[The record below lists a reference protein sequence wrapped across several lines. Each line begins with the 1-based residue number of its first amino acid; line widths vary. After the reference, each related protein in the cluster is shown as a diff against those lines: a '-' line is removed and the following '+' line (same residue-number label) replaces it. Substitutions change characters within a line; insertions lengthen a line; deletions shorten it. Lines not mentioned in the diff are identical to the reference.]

1 MTKKVIA
8 ILLFVTMVFSM
19 LPTVVYATE
28 SGEYDGNEN
37 GYVQNEDGTET
48 EFNPNGGSD
57 TDADDEGPAGYV
69 EQEDMPSKEEFYES
83 NNMNVGGGTENS
95 GNQGGPGNTTGVV
108 GNDDIIIDESGTGF
122 LTVKLEVPEDFYEN
136 VLVELYNR
144 KTGEIVQIPVYASNN
159 WLSKND
165 IAAGYYMVYNVL
177 AGGDDALNPEW
188 VFEAGAKLNVVT
200 DKSCDLTIKLLK
212 GPNFETETQPTEPVP
227 DGPSGDMTDTELK
240 PEDKLPDD
248 QEKELTLGQKALNF
262 LISLVTGPNLIIL
275 IVLAGSSIGYLYLKK
290 KREED

>member
-8 ILLFVTMVFSM
+8 ILLFATMVFSM

-28 SGEYDGNEN
+28 SGEYEGNEH

-48 EFNPNGGSD
+48 EFNPNGD
-57 TDADDEGPAGYV
+57 LETETDNEGPADYV

-83 NNMNVGGGTENS
+83 NNMNVGGGNENS
-95 GNQGGPGNTTGVV
+95 GNQGGPGNTTGTV

-122 LTVKLEVPEDFYEN
+122 LTVKLEVTENFYEN

-144 KTGEIVQIPVYASNN
+144 KTGEIIQIPVYASND

-165 IAAGYYMVYNVL
+165 VAAGYYMVYNVL

-188 VFEAGAKLNVVT
+188 IFETGTKLNVVT
-200 DKSCDLTIKLLK
+200 GEASNLTIKLLK
-212 GPNFETETQPTEPVP
+212 GPGFEAEVETQPVP
-227 DGPSGDMTDTELK
+227 SGPSGDMTDTELN
-240 PEDKLPDD
+240 PEDKLPDTE
-248 QEKELTLGQKALNF
+248 QPEELTLGQKALNF
-262 LISLVTGPNLIIL
+262 LKSLVSGPNLVIL
-275 IVLAGSSIGYLYLKK
+275 ITLAVSAVGYLYLKK